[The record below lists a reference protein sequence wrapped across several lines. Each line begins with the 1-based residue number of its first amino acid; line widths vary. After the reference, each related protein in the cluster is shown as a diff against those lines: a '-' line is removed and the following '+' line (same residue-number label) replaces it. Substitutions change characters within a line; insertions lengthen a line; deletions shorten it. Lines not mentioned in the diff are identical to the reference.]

1 MKRRRVRKMKTV
13 QLLQQLNGNLEE
25 LIYLQRLTLRTLF
38 SYVEAQDFDVAYLL
52 NKNLR
57 ILTNYKQILPTLL
70 LHIMLDLEHIIRSLV
85 FSWIP
90 AK

>member
-1 MKRRRVRKMKTV
+1 MRKRRKKQRKTV

-52 NKNLR
+52 NKNLTEIHAESTDR
-57 ILTNYKQILPTLL
+57 WRRQGLC
-70 LHIMLDLEHIIRSLV
+70 R
-85 FSWIP
+85 
-90 AK
+90 

>member
-52 NKNLR
+52 NKNLTEINR
-57 ILTNYKQILPTLL
+57 QVAPSRVVPLKISKSGL
-70 LHIMLDLEHIIRSLV
+70 R
-85 FSWIP
+85 
-90 AK
+90 